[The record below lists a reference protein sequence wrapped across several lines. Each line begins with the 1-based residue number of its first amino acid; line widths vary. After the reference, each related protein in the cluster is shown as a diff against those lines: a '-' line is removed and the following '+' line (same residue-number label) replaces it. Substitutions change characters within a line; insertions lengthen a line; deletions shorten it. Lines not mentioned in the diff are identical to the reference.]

1 MGEEELLN
9 KARDGD
15 KWALNILIQNNY
27 KSLYGFLIKLT
38 GDIDLA
44 EDITQEAL
52 LKVSLNINKFRGE
65 CKFITYLIQIGLN
78 VYKNHVRKKKVV
90 IVNEEQL
97 HNINYNGES
106 HMVNSIE
113 FKEALKYL
121 QDMPYE
127 KRVSFILKHYYGYS
141 IEEISKFFNVAEGTT
156 KSRIHNTIKKLRE
169 LMS

>member
-1 MGEEELLN
+1 MGEDELIN

-15 KWALNILIQNNY
+15 KWALNMLIQNNY

-44 EDITQEAL
+44 EDITQETL
-52 LKVSLNINKFRGE
+52 LKVTLNINKFRGE
-65 CKFITYLIQIGLN
+65 CKFVTYLIQIGLN
-78 VYKNHVRKKKVV
+78 VYKNHVRKNKAVL
-90 IVNEEQL
+90 VNEELL
-97 HNINYNGES
+97 HNADYNGETS
-106 HMVNSIE
+106 MVSSIE
-113 FKEALKYL
+113 FKEALKHL
-121 QDMPYE
+121 QSMPYE

-156 KSRIHNTIKKLRE
+156 KSRIHNTIRKLKE